1 MSTADK
7 PLQDATWQ
15 TRHEWVRWLMG
26 EDAQTLLWQVC
37 EWIDDP
43 AISRE
48 GLSIRINTWH
58 HNAQKA
64 VGAQAWTVRVDNTLG
79 VCLDQRLYLF
89 DRRMRAWIE
98 H

>member
-1 MSTADK
+1 MATPIAQS
-7 PLQDATWQ
+7 QDGTWN

-43 AISRE
+43 AVSRE
-48 GLSIRINTWH
+48 GLLARV
-58 HNAQKA
+58 NAWEKNARKA
-64 VGAQAWTVRVDNTLG
+64 VSAQSWSVRVDPHLG

-89 DRRMRAWIE
+89 DKRMRAWE
-98 H
+98 